1 MKMKWCLHTKRF
13 LLGLGALFGIAA
25 GVLSTPPPAVDAAD
39 LTVRLTVYLP
49 TGNPTYSGHWPYY
62 GSAAC
67 SWNLPLGTVL
77 ELSDGH
83 QVICID
89 RGRLGNEGWVD
100 LYVPDFSTGSWLQ
113 RYYGEWTTVRIVRWG
128 W

>member
-25 GVLSTPPPAVDAAD
+25 GVLSASPPAVDAAD

-113 RYYGEWTTVRIVRWG
+113 RYYGEWITVRIVRWG